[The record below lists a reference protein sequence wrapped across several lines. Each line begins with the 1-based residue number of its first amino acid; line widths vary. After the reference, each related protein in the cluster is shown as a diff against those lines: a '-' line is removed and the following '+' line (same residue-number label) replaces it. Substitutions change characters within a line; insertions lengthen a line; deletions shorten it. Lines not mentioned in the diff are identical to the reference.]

1 MKFRIRALDKHQTL
15 HVLTINAVS
24 KDMAASQVRADGLE
38 LLSLKSEGLNLRW
51 RSPKT
56 VGFDAT
62 LFSEELLALI
72 SAGLS
77 LMEAIE
83 TLQSKSNARDSQR
96 VLEQLGSRLKEGL
109 RLSQAMEQQYR
120 VFPPLLIG
128 LIQAAEDTSN
138 LSQSLSRFVQY
149 DRQIKA
155 LGHRIANACIYPLIL
170 LTVGALVTI
179 FLLGHV
185 VPKFATVYQGAAHDL
200 PLPSQW
206 LLAWGQWVSDHQF
219 LVWAV
224 VASTATAIAV
234 RLVPL
239 VQKGNWWDLIRWA
252 PGASARLTMLD
263 LSRIY
268 MTLGMLLENGIPI
281 LRAMKLTNSVVHDRW
296 QKGWK
301 HAQDMI
307 LQGLSLTQAFS
318 DNGMSTPVAA
328 RLMTVGE
335 KSGQMGTMLAKTA
348 EFHDNE
354 AARWIEKF
362 SKIFEPVLMAVI
374 GLIIG
379 LIVILLYIPV
389 FELAGSLQ

>member
-1 MKFRIRALDKHQTL
+1 MKFRIRALDQQQAVHTL
-15 HVLTINAVS
+15 TVQAIS
-24 KDMAASQVRADGLE
+24 KDAAQAQVRAQGLE
-38 LLSLKSEGLNLRW
+38 PLSIRSEGLDLPW
-51 RSPKT
+51 RSKPT
-56 VGFDAT
+56 TGFDAT
-62 LFSEELLALI
+62 LFSEELLALV

-83 TLQSKSNARDSQR
+83 TLQSKSNSPGSQA
-96 VLEQLGSRLKEGL
+96 VLTQLADRLKEGL
-109 RLSQAMEQQYR
+109 RLSQAMEQQGQ
-120 VFPPLLIG
+120 VFPALLMG

-138 LSQSLSRFVQY
+138 LPQALFRFVQY

-170 LTVGALVTI
+170 LTVGALVTV

-185 VPKFATVYQGAAHDL
+185 VPKFASVYQGTAHEL

-206 LLAWGQWVSDHQF
+206 LLGWGQWVSDNPF
-219 LVWAV
+219 LVWSVMGGMA
-224 VASTATAIAV
+224 ATLAFKLI
-234 RLVPL
+234 PL
-239 VQKGNWWDLIRWA
+239 VKSGNWWDLIRWA
-252 PGASARLTMLD
+252 PGAGVRLTMLD

-281 LRAMKLTNSVVHDRW
+281 LKAMHLTTSVVHSRW
-296 QKGWK
+296 QGAWQR
-301 HAQDMI
+301 AQEMI
-307 LQGLSLTQAFS
+307 LQGQPLTQALS
-318 DNGMSTPVAA
+318 DNGMTTPVAI

-335 KSGQMGTMLAKTA
+335 KSGQMGTMLARTA

-362 SKIFEPVLMAVI
+362 SKTFEPTLMAII
-374 GLIIG
+374 GLVIG